1 MADEPQPDEVDE
13 TVKPSVADE
22 KPSGTA
28 KPPSGA
34 DEEPSGA
41 DDEPAAVEDEPAP
54 RRRLHGTH
62 ASAAVIGVLTLL
74 LGFAI
79 AVQVHANSSGDSLTG
94 LREDDLIGI
103 LDNQNARAARLRQQ
117 IDDLQQNLSQLQD
130 SGDRSAAARKQAAE
144 QSQALGI
151 LLGTLPATGPGV
163 SVTVTDP
170 DQKLT
175 GEDLLD
181 VVEELRGAGAE
192 AIQFGSVR
200 VTTSTSFEG
209 SSGVVDVD
217 GAPLSAPYRVSAI
230 GDPKT
235 LDTALNIPGGV
246 AATVRAA
253 GGELTVTELGKVTIT
268 VTRSLP
274 KPKYAKPSH

>member
-1 MADEPQPDEVDE
+1 MDEQPITEPRE
-13 TVKPSVADE
+13 
-22 KPSGTA
+22 
-28 KPPSGA
+28 GA
-34 DEEPSGA
+34 TQRS
-41 DDEPAAVEDEPAP
+41 
-54 RRRLHGTH
+54 RIHGRH
-62 ASAAVIGVLTLL
+62 GSAALIGVLTLL

-79 AVQVHANSSGDSLTG
+79 AVQVHANSSGDTLSG

-103 LDNQNARAARLRQQ
+103 LDNQNARADRLRQQ
-117 IDDLQQNLSQLQD
+117 IAQLQQNLNQLQD
-130 SGDRSAAARKQAAE
+130 SGDRAAAARRQAIDQAH
-144 QSQALGI
+144 ALGI

-163 SVTVTDP
+163 AVTVSDP
-170 DQKLT
+170 GAHLT

-209 SSGVVDVD
+209 DGGMVTVD
-217 GAPLSAPYRVSAI
+217 GTELPAPYRVIAI
-230 GDPKT
+230 GEPKT

-253 GGELTVTELGKVTIT
+253 GGPSPSTSNRPADVRGGG
-268 VTRSLP
+268 RSG
-274 KPKYAKPSH
+274 

>member
-1 MADEPQPDEVDE
+1 MTMDEQPTPEVADP
-13 TVKPSVADE
+13 VKPRS
-22 KPSGTA
+22 
-28 KPPSGA
+28 
-34 DEEPSGA
+34 
-41 DDEPAAVEDEPAP
+41 
-54 RRRLHGTH
+54 RIHGRH
-62 ASAAVIGVLTLL
+62 GSAALIGVLTLL

-79 AVQVHANSSGDSLTG
+79 AVQVHANSSGDALSG

-103 LDNQNARAARLRQQ
+103 LDNQNARADRLRQQ
-117 IDDLQQNLSQLQD
+117 IADLQQNLRQLED
-130 SGDRSAAARKQAAE
+130 SGNKAAAARKQAVE
-144 QSQALGI
+144 QAHALGI
-151 LLGTLPATGPGV
+151 LLGTLPAAGPGV
-163 SVTVTDP
+163 VITVTDP
-170 DQKLT
+170 GAQLT

-209 SSGVVDVD
+209 DGGVVTVD
-217 GAPLSAPYRVSAI
+217 GTELPAPYRVLAI

-253 GGELTVTELGKVTIT
+253 GGQLAVQESASVRIT
-268 VTRSLP
+268 ATRILV
-274 KPKYAKPSH
+274 KPRYAHPTR